1 MGHGAG
7 GSRAD
12 LRSCLARTARLVASL
27 RAADVPVLCNSY
39 SLTVVFP
46 QPGEAIVRTYQLAC
60 NKGEAHAIVMPNV
73 TDALIGLFASDY
85 LAWWKARD

>member
-1 MGHGAG
+1 M
-7 GSRAD
+7 
-12 LRSCLARTARLVASL
+12 RSCLARTARLVASL

-73 TDALIGLFASDY
+73 TDALSASSPPTTSPGGRRETE
-85 LAWWKARD
+85 APQP